1 MQDARLA
8 VRAALGDR
16 EERARAAP
24 LERALV
30 EELAADAGFARER
43 RDAFAVC
50 AGGEFVRRQGC
61 ELAHEP
67 VGARFR
73 FDATDA
79 LRRDGDNLIVS
90 PAAGLRRG
98 DRVIVK
104 TAAGEVLIRRML
116 RRGAKKLELAP
127 LVHGPAGT
135 AEEALAIED
144 FAFVH
149 RIVWASQ

>member
-1 MQDARLA
+1 MCSSDLQ
-8 VRAALGDR
+8 AALPGFFD
-16 EERARAAP
+16 
-24 LERALV
+24 
-30 EELAADAGFARER
+30 DAGLPSGTGWDELLFPELDDPRAY
-43 RDAFAVC
+43 AVAI
-50 AGGEFVRRQGC
+50 AG
-61 ELAHEP
+61 
-67 VGARFR
+67 
-73 FDATDA
+73 DA
-79 LRRDGDNLIVS
+79 LAPVYRDGDNLIVS